1 VSLSEPRSTGKHHV
15 RQKNVEE
22 LPLVAVSQKDD
33 CELTQRNDD
42 SRYKTLEKIPEAAGH
57 PSLLHCLVLGH

>member
-1 VSLSEPRSTGKHHV
+1 MSLSEPRSTGKHHV
-15 RQKNVEE
+15 RQKNDEE

-33 CELTQRNDD
+33 CGLRQHNDH
-42 SRYKTLEKIPEAAGH
+42 SRYKTLEKIPEAADH